1 MPGVRMYS
9 EWASLAGRLRSSQ
22 EPSPSVLHSFPPGV
36 GRDVALST
44 VKHVARSH
52 GVNVPGS
59 DMGTESSI
67 LHSEKDV
74 RWTMEVRTLSLSLE
88 GTPGCGKKGIS

>member
-1 MPGVRMYS
+1 
-9 EWASLAGRLRSSQ
+9 
-22 EPSPSVLHSFPPGV
+22 LHSFPPGV

-67 LHSEKDV
+67 LHSDKDV
-74 RWTMEVRTLSLSLE
+74 RWTMEVRPVCCNVEKASCSVSDIPAELCSFYLT
-88 GTPGCGKKGIS
+88 